1 MTVNGRQN
9 YSRQTPEVRITMIDV
24 VSKKN
29 SGLPAARRVAAPLVV
44 KHYVLYPFF
53 FRRSHSSF
61 SLLTR
66 GS

>member
-1 MTVNGRQN
+1 
-9 YSRQTPEVRITMIDV
+9 MIDV

-53 FRRSHSSF
+53 SGALIPRFHCSLGVRKRQTNKLRRRTF
-61 SLLTR
+61 M
-66 GS
+66 